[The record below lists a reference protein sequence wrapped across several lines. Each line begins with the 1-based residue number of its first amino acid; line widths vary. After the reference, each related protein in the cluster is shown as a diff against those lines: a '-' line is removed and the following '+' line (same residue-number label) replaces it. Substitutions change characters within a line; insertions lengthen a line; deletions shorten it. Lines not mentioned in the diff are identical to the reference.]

1 MTVCVIVVMLRAWC
15 CTCVFVWR
23 QLPERAARAAE
34 PAKKS
39 LPFFGSTEYGDG
51 TGAAKAHEHCPVE
64 DIYQAGIDP
73 LHPVPG
79 GAKTTVRTVLCP
91 ALCPSCTPPMACGCG
106 VWGGVWCCVQCGV
119 QCGVAD
125 DCCACCL
132 VQ

>member
-1 MTVCVIVVMLRAWC
+1 MRGAVPG
-15 CTCVFVWR
+15 VFVWW

-79 GAKTTVRTVLCP
+79 GAKTTVRTIIG
-91 ALCPSCTPPMACGCG
+91 PSCTPPMACGCG